1 MNLKNKKNIIL
12 RISVL
17 LIFLLFIFDILFQN
31 SKHTKYIFSKNFIN
45 FEEFKPSNYFSE
57 KKTDQNIRYFVQLGI
72 FAKHSEVDKIKAKTN
87 LLGLNPKIENY
98 LLSGKLTKKVI
109 LGPYFNKK
117 IFEKTL
123 NKLDK
128 NNIKYRIVNE

>member
-12 RISVL
+12 RISIF

-98 LLSGKLTKKVI
+98 LLSGKLTKKVT

>member
-1 MNLKNKKNIIL
+1 MNFKNKKNIIL

-17 LIFLLFIFDILFQN
+17 LIFLLFMFDILFQN

-98 LLSGKLTKKVI
+98 LLSGKLTKKVT

>member
-12 RISVL
+12 RISIF

-98 LLSGKLTKKVI
+98 LLSGKLTKKVT

-128 NNIKYRIVNE
+128 NNIKYRIINE

>member
-17 LIFLLFIFDILFQN
+17 LVFLLFMFDILFQN

-45 FEEFKPSNYFSE
+45 FEEFKSSNYFSE

-72 FAKHSEVDKIKAKTN
+72 FAKHSEVDKIKAETN

-109 LGPYFNKK
+109 LGPYFDKK

>member
-45 FEEFKPSNYFSE
+45 FEEFKSSNYFSE

-98 LLSGKLTKKVI
+98 LLSGKLTKKVT

-128 NNIKYRIVNE
+128 NNIKYRIINE